1 METGLFRV
9 DNEYT
14 TQIRLSGHGQRYA
27 MVRKALQ
34 RNGILANRNVESETY
49 IETGDLKGGG
59 AFVLHR
65 PGEEPICLTSI
76 GDLLA
81 KLHAISF

>member
-1 METGLFRV
+1 
-9 DNEYT
+9 
-14 TQIRLSGHGQRYA
+14 
-27 MVRKALQ
+27 
-34 RNGILANRNVESETY
+34 ILANRYVESETY

-76 GDLLA
+76 EDLLA

>member
-1 METGLFRV
+1 MGRDTPWC
-9 DNEYT
+9 
-14 TQIRLSGHGQRYA
+14 
-27 MVRKALQ
+27 VRHCSVTASF
-34 RNGILANRNVESETY
+34 ANRNVESETY

-81 KLHAISF
+81 KLHEISF